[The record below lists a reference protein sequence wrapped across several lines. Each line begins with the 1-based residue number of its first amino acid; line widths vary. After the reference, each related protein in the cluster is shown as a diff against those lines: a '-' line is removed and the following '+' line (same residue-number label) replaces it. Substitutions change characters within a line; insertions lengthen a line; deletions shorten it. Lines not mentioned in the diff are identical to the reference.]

1 MEASLSPKTSIQM
14 KKYTGPTEIEDK
26 QNLKAKKFLVWLF
39 IISSFMIFA
48 GLTSGFIVY
57 TAGSP
62 DRGLKTILPQAFKY
76 STAIIILSSITMHL
90 AYMAAKKLKF
100 AMQKLYLIATII
112 FGILFM
118 VVQFNAWQ
126 VLTQQG
132 VYFVNYNA
140 SQSFIYVFTGFHMLH
155 IFAGLIMLIVSLL
168 GVFKNIGQVRN
179 LFRLEVTSIF
189 WHFVDI
195 LWIYL
200 YVFLLLNQ

>member
-1 MEASLSPKTSIQM
+1 M
-14 KKYTGPTEIEDK
+14 KKNTNLTEVEDK

-76 STAIIILSSITMHL
+76 STVIIILSSITMHL
-90 AYMAAKKLKF
+90 AYKAAKRLKF
-100 AMQKLYLIATII
+100 RQQKVYLAATIVL
-112 FGILFM
+112 GILFM
-118 VVQFNAWQ
+118 VVQFHAWQ
-126 VLTQQG
+126 VLTRQG

-155 IFAGLIMLIVSLL
+155 IFAGILMLVNSLTGAL
-168 GVFKNIGQVRN
+168 KNIPQVRN

-189 WHFVDI
+189 WHFTDI

>member
-1 MEASLSPKTSIQM
+1 M
-14 KKYTGPTEIEDK
+14 KQHTGPSEVEDK
-26 QNLKAKKFLVWLF
+26 QNLKARKFLVWLF

-90 AYMAAKKLKF
+90 AYSSAKRLRF
-100 AMQKLYLIATII
+100 DMQKLYLAATII
-112 FGILFM
+112 LGMLFM
-118 VVQFNAWQ
+118 VFQFDAWQ
-126 VLTQQG
+126 VLTRQG

-155 IFAGLIMLIVSLL
+155 IVAGLLMLVNSLT

-179 LFRLEVTSIF
+179 LFRLETTSIF
-189 WHFVDI
+189 WHFIDI

>member
-1 MEASLSPKTSIQM
+1 M
-14 KKYTGPTEIEDK
+14 KKQSNFIEIEDK

-62 DRGLKTILPQAFKY
+62 DRGLKTILPEAFLY
-76 STAIIILSSITMHL
+76 SAAIIVLSSITMHL
-90 AYMAAKKLKF
+90 AYLSAKKLQF
-100 AMQKLYLIATII
+100 GLQKLYLVITIVL
-112 FGILFM
+112 GLLFM
-118 VVQFNAWQ
+118 GMQFYGWQ
-126 VLTQQG
+126 LLTGQG

-140 SQSFIYVFTGFHMLH
+140 SQSFIYVFTGLHMLH
-155 IFAGLIMLIVSLL
+155 IIAGLVMLINSLV
-168 GVFKNIGQVRN
+168 GSVRNIAQVRN
-179 LFRLEVTSIF
+179 LFRLETTSIF
-189 WHFVDI
+189 WHFIDI

>member
-1 MEASLSPKTSIQM
+1 MDIFAM
-14 KKYTGPTEIEDK
+14 KKNLNPTEVEDK
-26 QNLKAKKFLVWLF
+26 QNLKAKKFLIWLF

-62 DRGLKTILPQAFKY
+62 DRGIKTILPQAFKY
-76 STAIIILSSITMHL
+76 STAIIILSSLTMHL
-90 AYMAAKKLKF
+90 AYRAAKKLQF
-100 AMQKLYLIATII
+100 NQQKIYLAATII
-112 FGILFM
+112 LGIAFM
-118 VVQFNAWQ
+118 AVQFEAWK
-126 VLTQQG
+126 VLTRQG

-155 IFAGLIMLIVSLL
+155 IFAGVMMLVNSLS
-168 GVFKNIGQVRN
+168 GAFGKIGQVRN

-189 WHFVDI
+189 WHFIDI

>member
-1 MEASLSPKTSIQM
+1 M
-14 KKYTGPTEIEDK
+14 KKQSNFIEIEDK

-62 DRGLKTILPQAFKY
+62 DRGLKTILPEAFLY
-76 STAIIILSSITMHL
+76 SAAIIVLSSITMHL
-90 AYMAAKKLKF
+90 AYLSAKKLQF
-100 AMQKLYLIATII
+100 GLQKLYLVITIVL
-112 FGILFM
+112 GLLFM
-118 VVQFNAWQ
+118 AMQFYGWQ
-126 VLTQQG
+126 LLTGQG

-140 SQSFIYVFTGFHMLH
+140 SQSFIYVFTGLHMLH
-155 IFAGLIMLIVSLL
+155 IIAGVVMLINSLV
-168 GVFKNIGQVRN
+168 GSVRNIAQVRN
-179 LFRLEVTSIF
+179 LFRLETTSIF
-189 WHFVDI
+189 WHFIDI

>member
-1 MEASLSPKTSIQM
+1 MIAM
-14 KKYTGPTEIEDK
+14 KLKKEPSEVEDK
-26 QNLKAKKFLVWLF
+26 QNVKARKFLVWLF

-76 STAIIILSSITMHL
+76 SSLVIILSSLTMHL
-90 AYMAAKKLKF
+90 AYRSGKRLRF
-100 AMQKLYLIATII
+100 DMQKLYLAATII
-112 FGILFM
+112 LGILFM
-118 VVQFNAWQ
+118 VFQFEAWQ
-126 VLTQQG
+126 VLTRQG

-140 SQSFIYVFTGFHMLH
+140 SQSFIYVFTGLHMLH
-155 IFAGLIMLIVSLL
+155 IFAGLLMLVNSLV
-168 GVFKNIGQVRN
+168 GIFRNIGQGRN
-179 LFRLEVTSIF
+179 LFRLETTSIF
-189 WHFVDI
+189 WHFIDI

>member
-1 MEASLSPKTSIQM
+1 M
-14 KKYTGPTEIEDK
+14 KKQSNFIEIEDK

-62 DRGLKTILPQAFKY
+62 DRGLKTILPEAFLY
-76 STAIIILSSITMHL
+76 SAAIIVLSSITMHL
-90 AYMAAKKLKF
+90 AYLSAKKLQF
-100 AMQKLYLIATII
+100 GLQKLYLVITIVL
-112 FGILFM
+112 GLLFM
-118 VVQFNAWQ
+118 AMQFYGWQ
-126 VLTQQG
+126 LLTGQG

-140 SQSFIYVFTGFHMLH
+140 SQSFIYVFTGLHMLH
-155 IFAGLIMLIVSLL
+155 IIAGVVMLINSLVGSL
-168 GVFKNIGQVRN
+168 RNIAQVRN
-179 LFRLEVTSIF
+179 LFRLETTSIF
-189 WHFVDI
+189 WHFIDI

>member
-1 MEASLSPKTSIQM
+1 M
-14 KKYTGPTEIEDK
+14 KKQSNFIEIEDK

-62 DRGLKTILPQAFKY
+62 DRGLKTILPEAFLY
-76 STAIIILSSITMHL
+76 SAAIIVLSSITMHL
-90 AYMAAKKLKF
+90 AYLSAKKLQF
-100 AMQKLYLIATII
+100 GLQKLYLVITIVL
-112 FGILFM
+112 GLSFM
-118 VVQFNAWQ
+118 AMQFYGWQ
-126 VLTQQG
+126 LLTGQG

-140 SQSFIYVFTGFHMLH
+140 SQSFIYVFTGLHMLH
-155 IFAGLIMLIVSLL
+155 IIAGLVMLINSLV
-168 GVFKNIGQVRN
+168 GSVRNIAQVRN
-179 LFRLEVTSIF
+179 LFRLETTSIF
-189 WHFVDI
+189 WHFIDI

>member
-1 MEASLSPKTSIQM
+1 M
-14 KKYTGPTEIEDK
+14 KKGRPLTEIEDK
-26 QNLKAKKFLVWLF
+26 QNLKARKFLVWLF

-62 DRGLKTILPQAFKY
+62 DRGLKTILPEAFKY
-76 STAIIILSSITMHL
+76 SSAIIIISSITMHL
-90 AYMAAKKLKF
+90 AYMAAKRLQY
-100 AMQKLYLIATII
+100 QKQTLFLAITIVL
-112 FGILFM
+112 GLLFM
-118 VVQFNAWQ
+118 GFQFYAWQ
-126 VLTQQG
+126 VLTSQG

-155 IFAGLIMLIVSLL
+155 IFAGIFMLVNSLS
-168 GVFKNIGQVRN
+168 GAVKKIPQVRN
-179 LFRLEVTSIF
+179 LFRVQVTSIF
-189 WHFVDI
+189 WHFIDI

>member
-1 MEASLSPKTSIQM
+1 M
-14 KKYTGPTEIEDK
+14 KKNPNLTEVEDK

-76 STAIIILSSITMHL
+76 STAIIILSSLTLHL
-90 AYMAAKKLKF
+90 AYRAAKRLQF
-100 AMQKLYLIATII
+100 DRQKLYLAATIVL
-112 FGILFM
+112 GIAFM
-118 VVQFNAWQ
+118 VVQFEAWQ
-126 VLTQQG
+126 VLTRQG

-155 IFAGLIMLIVSLL
+155 IVAGLLMLVNSLT
-168 GVFKNIGQVRN
+168 GAFRNIGQVRN
-179 LFRLEVTSIF
+179 LFRLETTSIF
-189 WHFVDI
+189 WHFIDI

>member
-1 MEASLSPKTSIQM
+1 M
-14 KKYTGPTEIEDK
+14 KHHTNPSEVEDR
-26 QNLKAKKFLVWLF
+26 QNLKARKFLVWLF

-90 AYMAAKKLKF
+90 AFRSAKKLQFDK
-100 AMQKLYLIATII
+100 QKLFLAATII
-112 FGILFM
+112 LGILFM
-118 VVQFNAWQ
+118 VFQFNAWQ
-126 VLTQQG
+126 VLTRQG

-155 IFAGLIMLIVSLL
+155 IFAGLLMLVNSLT
-168 GVFKNIGQVRN
+168 GAFGNIGQVRN
-179 LFRLEVTSIF
+179 LFRLETTSIF
-189 WHFVDI
+189 WHFIDI